1 MANCKV
7 RKITYNILLRIL
19 LYSARNGVRNWVR
32 VCLQFLVHES
42 GPHEPTPTLQQSK
55 GTAALGANPSPSILT
70 ESISQ
75 YSTCVFSAQPAWCLY
90 PSSLFGARS
99 YLQMTLFLPS
109 LWDSVIGTSDRNF
122 WSLPRRSVDLPEWF
136 SSILLALSSSYVL
149 L

>member
-7 RKITYNILLRIL
+7 RKITYNTLLRIL

-99 YLQMTLFLPS
+99 YLQMTFIFALS
-109 LWDSVIGTSDRNF
+109 LGLSDWNF